1 MASQTAVDTWREN
14 GMILARIAIALALLG
29 PALARGQEVGE
40 VEAKVS
46 NDDPGRPL
54 QMPPASTEVKE
65 ALEDFERFQ
74 RRGAWERALKALYT
88 IPEDQAPR
96 FVDGEDG
103 FIISVARKR
112 RDVLAELPPEGRAA
126 YRLFYDA
133 EARKL
138 FDEAEGAAEQAKLE
152 RVFSAYFTTS
162 VGDDAAD
169 RLGDLYF
176 ERGRFDRAADC
187 WLAALRDHP
196 DTNLSPAALA
206 TKAALALHRASR
218 VSEFDQLR
226 EDLEGRYRN
235 ETVTLGGR
243 TAPPAELLQS
253 LLGAESSDPNSR
265 RQAANDDAPL
275 KLDSSTE
282 PDWVVPIAETV
293 EAGMTTAELDQWRA
307 GPLSDIVPSAT
318 VDESRL
324 YLNYLGHILAVDLKT
339 GKLLWRSAS
348 FHNLETQV
356 NQPAARFS
364 DPAQFAILAR
374 GEFLWCVTRD
384 PKDAN
389 YNASFQLVCRRADGG
404 EVVWTSTDLPELAPF
419 GPSGTPLL
427 GDDLL
432 FVAAESQQN
441 QPLPGQWILA
451 IRPHDGKLMWK
462 TEVGSFRQNRQQYYY
477 YGARQTTPR
486 PRLLLDAG
494 TLYVDTQIGV
504 LARLDA
510 DSGTLEWGFG
520 YQTEPTQG
528 NRYVVY
534 NRVSEPATE
543 GGGPIPLGDDALLVK
558 GAQSSRL
565 YAVDPN
571 RMKLQWERAIG
582 KSARPLG
589 ALDGAIILGGDE
601 LGSLDVQTRNLSW
614 AARLPGGSGS
624 GAVLVRPD
632 GVRQLTPRGVF
643 DVDPT
648 TGDIRT
654 IFRGADLGAAAGG
667 DLILTADQ
675 LLTVSNRAITAY
687 PRGADVPPTTEE
699 KTPR

>member
-1 MASQTAVDTWREN
+1 
-14 GMILARIAIALALLG
+14 MIPARFAIAIALALLG
-29 PALARGQEVGE
+29 PTLALGQEVEG
-40 VEAKVS
+40 KVS

-96 FVDGEDG
+96 FVDGRDG

-112 RDVLAELPPEGRAA
+112 REVLAALPPEGRAA

-138 FDEAEGAAEQAKLE
+138 FDEANGDDEEAKLE

-187 WLAALRDHP
+187 WLAVLRDHP
-196 DTNLSPAALA
+196 DTNLSPALLTA
-206 TKAALALHRASR
+206 KAALALHRAGR
-218 VSEFDQLR
+218 TSEFDQLR
-226 EDLEGRYRN
+226 ADLDDRHRN
-235 ETVTLGGR
+235 ETITLGGR

-253 LLGAESSDPNSR
+253 LIGDGSPGDDARTNPAR
-265 RQAANDDAPL
+265 DDAPL
-275 KLDSSTE
+275 TLDSSTE
-282 PDWVVPIAETV
+282 PDWVVPIGETI
-293 EAGMTTAELDQWRA
+293 EAGMTAAELDQWRG
-307 GPLSDIVPSAT
+307 GPLADAAPASA
-318 VDESRL
+318 VGGSRL

-348 FHNLETQV
+348 FHNLEALAS
-356 NQPAARFS
+356 QPAAQMA
-364 DPAQFAILAR
+364 DPRRFAILAR

-384 PKDAN
+384 LKDPN
-389 YNASFQLVCRRADGG
+389 YNASFQIVCRRAESG
-404 EVVWTSTDLPELAPF
+404 EVVWTSADLPELTPF
-419 GPSGTPLL
+419 EPSGTPLL

-432 FVAAESQQN
+432 FVATESQQN
-441 QPLPGQWILA
+441 QPLPGQWVLA
-451 IRPHDGKLMWK
+451 IRPHDGKLIWK
-462 TEVGSFRQNRQQYYY
+462 TEIGSFRQNRQRYY
-477 YGARQTTPR
+477 YGQRQTTPR

-494 TLYVDTQIGV
+494 ALYVDTQIGV
-504 LARLDA
+504 VARLDA

-520 YQTEPTQG
+520 HQTAPVQG
-528 NRYVVY
+528 NRYIVY
-534 NRVSEPATE
+534 NRGAASAVE
-543 GGGPIPLGDDALLVK
+543 GGGPVPLGDSLLIK

-565 YAVDPN
+565 LSIDPN
-571 RMKLQWERAIG
+571 RMKLDWERAIG
-582 KSARPLG
+582 GSARLLG
-589 ALDGAIILGGDE
+589 ALGGEVILGGDD

-614 AARLPGGSGS
+614 ATRLPGGGGS
-624 GAVLVRPD
+624 GTVLIRDD
-632 GVRQLTPRGVF
+632 GVWQLTPRGVF
-643 DVDPT
+643 EIDPK
-648 TGDIRT
+648 TGDVRS

-667 DLILTADQ
+667 DLLLTAEQ

-687 PRGADVPPTTEE
+687 PRGGGAPPASEE